1 MLIFPISLLVCA
13 LLLEVYLDLTG
24 D

>member
-1 MLIFPISLLVCA
+1 MLILPVSLLVCA